1 MKISHWQ
8 HLCIDKHR
16 KAIYYYRRSNIQ
28 GGENM
33 TDLRDTP
40 TMQELCDTEN
50 LTQKLAN
57 LPEDKKTI
65 ITVMMNAFIS
75 GMDTQSRLTED
86 SK

>member
-1 MKISHWQ
+1 
-8 HLCIDKHR
+8 
-16 KAIYYYRRSNIQ
+16 
-28 GGENM
+28 M